1 MCDQAKHAMITGAS
15 TGIGRATAL
24 RLAAEG
30 YHVFATVRR
39 AEDGE
44 SLRREGASAADRITP
59 VLMDVTVPQQVKQ
72 AAETIEAQLGG
83 RGLDVLVNN
92 AGVGYFQPLEF
103 IALERFQHH
112 LAVNTVGPLIV
123 AQAMLPA
130 VRRAGGRIVII
141 GSTAGWLTMPFGGSH
156 AATKHAVVGL
166 ADALRQE
173 LAAWGIKVVLI
184 EPATVRTNAFAKLED
199 DFAET
204 MREMGPRGRAM
215 YGEAFEKM
223 TVKVME
229 VGAQG
234 SDPGVIAKVVLRAVR
249 ASRPRLRYLAGKL
262 AFATLLMAK
271 MPSGLID
278 SMQRSMFGL
287 PKAGSKIGAPEP
299 VDRTTAASSVPAPSS
314 SAAAVPAPAPMPD
327 GRTLVQTA
335 VDD

>member
-1 MCDQAKHAMITGAS
+1 MCEHARHAMVTGAS

-24 RLAAEG
+24 QLAAKG

-44 SLRREGASAADRITP
+44 SLRRQGTAADRITP

-72 AAETIEAQLGG
+72 AGETIEAQLGG

-103 IALERFQHH
+103 ITLERFQHH
-112 LAVNTVGPLIV
+112 LAINTVGPLIV
-123 AQAMLPA
+123 TQAMLPA
-130 VRRAGGRIVII
+130 VRRAGGRIVIV

-156 AATKHAVVGL
+156 AATKHAVIGL

-184 EPATVRTNAFAKLED
+184 EPATVRTNAFTKLEE

-223 TVKVME
+223 IVKVME

-234 SDPGVIAKVVLRAVR
+234 SEPEVIAKVVLRAIR
-249 ASRPRLRYLAGKL
+249 ASRPRRRYLAGKL

-278 SMQRSMFGL
+278 SMQRGMFGL

-299 VDRTTAASSVPAPSS
+299 PDLATSAPSLSAHPS
-314 SAAAVPAPAPMPD
+314 SAAAGPTAAVP